1 MQIQSKNRDRHQL
14 GRDKIHGLS
23 TAKTGPPFA
32 LRWGINYAYMK
43 TLKMLSVLALVFCG
57 TFSYGQAVE
66 AEVPGDNFSLE
77 GALELF
83 KQSDSPEE
91 FERLLNSPDSKVN
104 NLDLN
109 GDGYIDYIRVHDRY
123 QGRSEERRVGK

>member
-1 MQIQSKNRDRHQL
+1 
-14 GRDKIHGLS
+14 
-23 TAKTGPPFA
+23 
-32 LRWGINYAYMK
+32 MK

-109 GDGYIDYIRVHDRY
+109 GDGYIDYIDRKSTRLNSSHGY
-123 QGRSEERRVGK
+123 ISYADFCLKKKTRQKKIQER